1 MFYFMKERK
10 YKYFMHFLAKNN
22 KEKSTAS
29 TRRSSRTKSVAKGNI
44 DDNSDDNDSTSATI
58 SAKHG
63 I

>member
-1 MFYFMKERK
+1 MKERK

-22 KEKSTAS
+22 KEKSTAN
-29 TRRSSRTKSVAKGNI
+29 TRRSSRTKSVAKDNI
-44 DDNSDDNDSTSATI
+44 DSDDNDSTSATI